1 MRRDF
6 IASADGGNSAAL
18 SVPEVSLSTTLRVFD
33 LIVDFFAPIDFLVDF
48 FFPVGSSAVSGGS
61 TFSVACPMAGR
72 VVVFGDVWVV
82 GFFVDFFFSV
92 VSFFSPAIS
101 PGSTLGGAFGVA
113 FGVARLVVF
122 FDLRVFGFTGDL
134 IVSVDSVDTSFFSLV
149 GFVDIAFFFW
159 ETGFTTVL
167 DVSSGTESV
176 KPGGLEIV
184 VGSFFGDFLI
194 FDLTGDLSSVVD
206 AKELSF
212 FVSVCLSVLG
222 FAIFFV
228 TLLTAVFFVSGG
240 FMGGVS
246 VGLGDSDSEPTASF
260 FAASVSAPVAL
271 FLVSFPMIPVAFFS
285 FFVGFTA
292 VSLAGSTRFVSS
304 VLVVAFTIIL

>member
-1 MRRDF
+1 
-6 IASADGGNSAAL
+6 
-18 SVPEVSLSTTLRVFD
+18 
-33 LIVDFFAPIDFLVDF
+33 
-48 FFPVGSSAVSGGS
+48 
-61 TFSVACPMAGR
+61 MAGC
-72 VVVFGDVWVV
+72 VVSFGDVWVV
-82 GFFVDFFFSV
+82 DFTGGLLAPEGFFVDLFFSAG
-92 VSFFSPAIS
+92 SFFSPAIS
-101 PGSTLGGAFGVA
+101 AGSTLGGAFGVA
-113 FGVARLVVF
+113 QIVVF
-122 FDLRVFGFTGDL
+122 FGDLRAFAFTGDL
-134 IVSVDSVDTSFFSLV
+134 IVSADSLDTSFFSLV
-149 GFVDIAFFFW
+149 GFVDTAFFFW
-159 ETGFTTVL
+159 ESGFTTVL
-167 DVSSGTESV
+167 DVSSGTDLV

-304 VLVVAFTIIL
+304 ILVVAFTIIYNGDDNAGVSQTELRPSLSSSPSLFLSKQGQRKGGEGKLRPTTSC